1 VLWAASDPVLTS
13 IVKRGK
19 FIHDDVLCQDALGM
33 PVDLTTPQAM
43 NVINCKSPDGT
54 TLLSTCDSEVLKSD
68 ARMTYQPC
76 KSCHSQMDPYS
87 RVLLNFGPIGNY
99 RTSDEAGRPI
109 DPSVTFV
116 PNSPLAPQM
125 VTGAQAFAQTLAAS
139 GVIRGCAVQKI
150 ASYAIGDMIRT
161 YDTCELDDVR
171 SQTNGTIVSL
181 FKNVAMANFLR
192 ARTGGTK

>member
-1 VLWAASDPVLTS
+1 
-13 IVKRGK
+13 
-19 FIHDDVLCQDALGM
+19 M
-33 PVDLTTPQAM
+33 PVDLTTPQAV

-54 TLLSTCDSEVLKSD
+54 TSLSTCDSEVLKSD
-68 ARMTYQPC
+68 ARMAYQPC
-76 KSCHSQMDPYS
+76 KACHSQMDPYS
-87 RVLLNFGPIGNY
+87 RVILNFGPIGNY
-99 RTSDEAGRPI
+99 RTVDEAGRPI

-125 VTGAQAFAQTLAAS
+125 ITGAQAFSQTLAAS
-139 GVIRGCAVQKI
+139 GVLRGCAVQKV

-161 YDTCELDDVR
+161 YNTCELNDLR
-171 SQTNGTIVSL
+171 SQTNGTITSL